1 MSDVRTFQQHIQEF
15 QNLTIIARELSER
28 DRDYK
33 DNRQWSEKEAQKL
46 RARNQA
52 PIVDNRIKPK
62 VEGLKGLLIQR
73 RSDPKAYA
81 RTRAHEESSE
91 AVTDALRYVAD
102 ATNFDDLELE
112 VFDNL
117 IVEGYGGCIVDIS
130 QRNDEI
136 VITPTLIP
144 WDRIYFD
151 PYSRRSDF
159 KDARYMGIMLW
170 MDVDVVKAMFPNKS
184 DAIDRAVGAG
194 SDVDETF
201 EDRPSLGMVSEDRE
215 RILVAQEFYLEG
227 GVWHMVIFTGDE
239 ILEKPAKSTYK
250 DEFGFPENPIELVGA
265 YINRDNERFGEV
277 RYWIDPQNEIN
288 HRRSKFLFMLSS
300 RQTKSKKGTIK
311 DVPAMKRE
319 LAKPDGHIE
328 FEGED
333 KDFGVIQTGDM
344 AEAQFKLF
352 QDAKASLDSVS
363 FNAQLSGERQ
373 GNLSGV
379 AVESLQMAGML
390 ETNSLF
396 SAMTSW
402 KKRVFRQVW
411 YRIKQHWT
419 QEKWIRVTDDYDK
432 LRWVGINVPITRK
445 QQMEEFINDESQNT
459 EERRRAAQLFMQMV
473 EAQDPRLE
481 EMVQTQNPIAELDM
495 DIILSQ
501 SANSINVQQEQFRM
515 LYELAASRKEIPLKS
530 LLKLSEIRDKEDL
543 IKDIDEREQAV
554 MAAEQKQQQFS
565 EANAQL
571 DLQGKQIDNQ
581 KKAGEIDKVAAET
594 TDKNM
599 DAITKQ
605 VKNQLLIANP
615 DPTPQSIS

>member
-1 MSDVRTFQQHIQEF
+1 MSDVRKFQQHIREF
-15 QNLTIIARELSER
+15 QDLTAVARELSER

-33 DNRQWSEKEAQKL
+33 DNRQWTEQEAQKL

-52 PIVDNRIKPK
+52 PIVDNRVKPK

-73 RSDPKAYA
+73 RSDPKAYS
-81 RTRAHEESSE
+81 RTQAHEESSE
-91 AVTDALRYVAD
+91 AVTDALRYVSD

-117 IVEGYGGCIVDIS
+117 IVEGYGGCIVDIA

-136 VITPTLIP
+136 IINPTIIP

-151 PYSRRSDF
+151 PYSRRTDF

-170 MDVDVVKAMFPNKS
+170 MDVDVVKAMFKGKEDDIDS
-184 DAIDRAVGAG
+184 AIGAG
-194 SDVDETF
+194 IDFDETF
-201 EDRPSLGMVSEDRE
+201 EDRPAFGMVSEDRK
-215 RILVAQEFYLEG
+215 RLLVAQEFYLED
-227 GVWHMVIFTGDE
+227 GVWNMVIFTGDT
-239 ILEKPAKSTYK
+239 ILEKPAKSTYL
-250 DEFGFPENPIELVGA
+250 DEFGFPDNPIELVGA
-265 YINRDNERFGEV
+265 YINRDNERYGEV

-300 RQTKSKKGTIK
+300 RQTRSRKGAIK
-311 DVPAMKRE
+311 DIAAMKRE
-319 LAKPDGHIE
+319 LAKPDGHVE
-328 FEGED
+328 TEGNED
-333 KDFGVIQTGDM
+333 DFGVIPTGDM

-352 QDAKASLDSVS
+352 QDAKQSLDSVS

-411 YRIKQHWT
+411 YRVKQHWT

-432 LRWVGINVPITRK
+432 LRWVGINVPITRQK
-445 QQMEEFINDESQNT
+445 QMEEFINDKSQNT
-459 EERRRAAQLFMQMV
+459 EERKRAAQIFTQMM
-473 EAQDPRLE
+473 EAQDPRLA
-481 EMVQTQNPIAELDM
+481 EMVQTKNPIAELDM

-501 SANSINVQQEQFRM
+501 SVNSINIQQEQFRM
-515 LYELAASRKEIPLKS
+515 LYELAATRPEIPLKS

-543 IKDIDEREQAV
+543 IKDIDEREQA
-554 MAAEQKQQQFS
+554 AIQAQQRDQQLTEAERTVKL
-565 EANAQL
+565 E
-571 DLQGKQIDNQ
+571 GGQIDNQ
-581 KKAGEIDKVAAET
+581 KKAGEIDKIAADT
-594 TDKNM
+594 TNINM
-599 DAITKQ
+599 EAITKQ
-605 VKNQLLIANP
+605 VKNQVMLANP
-615 DPTPQSIS
+615 DPSPQSIS

>member
-1 MSDVRTFQQHIQEF
+1 MSEVRKFQQHIREF
-15 QNLTIIARELSER
+15 QDLTAVAREMSER

-33 DNRQWSEKEAQKL
+33 DNRQWTEHEAQKL

-73 RSDPKAYA
+73 RSDPKAYS
-81 RTRAHEESSE
+81 RTKAHEDSSE
-91 AVTDALRYVAD
+91 AVTDALRYVSD
-102 ATNFDDLELE
+102 ATSFDDLELE

-136 VITPTLIP
+136 IINPTLIP

-151 PYSRRSDF
+151 PYSRRTDF

-170 MDVDVVKAMFPNKS
+170 MDVDVVKAMFKGKEAEIDS
-184 DAIDRAVGAG
+184 AIGAG
-194 SDVDETF
+194 IDFDETF
-201 EDRPSLGMVSEDRE
+201 EDRPSFGMVSEDRK
-215 RILVAQEFYLEG
+215 RLLVAQEFYLEN
-227 GVWHMVIFTGDE
+227 GVWHMVIFTGDT
-239 ILEKPAKSTYK
+239 ILENPAKSTYL

-265 YINRDNERFGEV
+265 YINRDNERYGEV
-277 RYWIDPQNEIN
+277 RFWIDPQNEIN

-300 RQTKSKKGTIK
+300 RQTRSRKGAIK
-311 DVPAMKRE
+311 DIAAMKRE

-328 FEGED
+328 TEGNED
-333 KDFGVIQTGDM
+333 DFGLIPTGDM

-352 QDAKASLDSVS
+352 QDAKQSLDSVS

-445 QQMEEFINDESQNT
+445 QQMEEFINDESQST
-459 EERRRAAQLFMQMV
+459 EERRRAAQMFVQM
-473 EAQDPRLE
+473 AQMQDPRLE
-481 EMVQTQNPIAELDM
+481 QMVQTQNPIAELDM

-501 SANSINVQQEQFRM
+501 SVNSINIQQEQFRM
-515 LYELAASRKEIPLKS
+515 LYELAGTRPEIPLKS

-543 IKDIDEREQAV
+543 IKDIDEREQ
-554 MAAEQKQQQFS
+554 MAIQAQQRQQQIS
-565 EANAQL
+565 DADAQVT
-571 DLQGKQIDNQ
+571 LQGKQIDNA
-581 KKAGEIDKVAAET
+581 KKAGEIDRIAADT
-594 TDKNM
+594 TNINM
-599 DAITKQ
+599 EAITKQ
-605 VKNQLLIANP
+605 VKNQVMLANP
-615 DPTPQSIS
+615 DPSPQSIS